1 MGLGDRLKFESHNT
15 LALIVA
21 SNMEAVLIYPHQLFD
36 EHPGIKPGRSVF
48 LVEDP
53 LFFRQYTFHRQKLML
68 HRASMKNYEA
78 ELSKKYKLIQ
88 DHNLH
93 YIESLD
99 LSSSIDIGGLLKDK
113 GVNRVFCVDPC
124 DDYLTRYITRACD
137 ETNLQLTWLEDPD
150 FLTATDR
157 VHAELGS
164 KKKLY
169 FTSFYIE
176 QRKRLNC
183 LLDSEGTPVGG
194 KWSFDT
200 DNRKRIPKGLKIPTS
215 PSIKQDRF
223 AEEARDY
230 VTDRFSNA
238 IGPDQHLL
246 YPHSRKSALQWL
258 DQFVQE
264 RLALFG
270 DYEDAIVANQSI
282 LFHSCLTP
290 MLNIGLISPDD
301 IIQSALK
308 QPNVPINSLEG
319 FIRQVIGWRE
329 FIRGVYLTKGRKQR
343 TTNFWGYHRSIPQS
357 FYNGT
362 TGIEPVDAVIKRLLS
377 TGYCHHIER
386 LMILGNFMLLCEF
399 HPDEVYRWFMEF
411 FIDSYDW
418 VMVPNIYGMSQHADG
433 GLMTTKPY
441 ISGSSYVLK
450 MSDFKKGEWCLIW
463 DSLYWNFVAKQRS
476 FFEKNP
482 RMRVMTS
489 QLDKMGPKLQEH
501 QSRAQQ
507 FLDGLA

>member
-1 MGLGDRLKFESHNT
+1 
-15 LALIVA
+15 LALIDA
-21 SNMEAVLIYPHQLFD
+21 GHMDAILIYPHQLFNQ
-36 EHPGIKPGRSVF
+36 HPGIKPGRSVF

-53 LFFRQYTFHRQKLML
+53 LFFRQYKFHRQKLML

-78 ELSKKYKLIQ
+78 DLSKK
-88 DHNLH
+88 HNVH
-93 YIESLD
+93 YVEAFNLT
-99 LSSSIDIGGLLKDK
+99 SSKDIGRILKDK
-113 GVNRVFCVDPC
+113 GVNHVFCVDPC
-124 DDYLTRYITRACD
+124 DDYLSRYITQACE
-137 ETNLQLTWLEDPD
+137 ETKLQLTWLDDPD
-150 FLTATDR
+150 FLTTTDSI
-157 VHAELGS
+157 HAELGS

-176 QRKRLNC
+176 QRKRLRC
-183 LLDSEGTPVGG
+183 LLDNDGSPIGG

-200 DNRKRIPKGLKIPTS
+200 ENRKRIPKGLKLPLLPT
-215 PSIKQDRF
+215 IKQDRF
-223 AEEARDY
+223 AEEARAY
-230 VTDRFSNA
+230 VSDRFPDA

-246 YPHSRKSALQWL
+246 YPHARKSALKWL
-258 DQFVQE
+258 EQFVRE

-270 DYEDAIVANQSI
+270 DYEDAILADQSV
-282 LFHSCLTP
+282 LFHACLTP
-290 MLNIGLISPDD
+290 MLNIGLISPND
-301 IIQSALK
+301 IIDAALK
-308 QPNVPINSLEG
+308 QPDVPINSLEG

-329 FIRGVYLTKGRKQR
+329 FIRGVYLTKGRQQR
-343 TTNFWGYHRSIPQS
+343 TTNFWGYHRSIPES

-362 TGIEPVDAVIKRLLS
+362 TGIEPVDAVIHRLIK

-450 MSDFKKGEWCLIW
+450 MSDFKKGDWCSIW
-463 DSLYWNFVAKQRS
+463 DSLYWNFVANQRP

-489 QLDKMGPKLQEH
+489 QLDKMGPKLLEH

-507 FLDGLA
+507 FLSSLA

>member
-1 MGLGDRLKFESHNT
+1 MD
-15 LALIVA
+15 AL
-21 SNMEAVLIYPHQLFD
+21 LIYPHQLFR
-36 EHPGIKPGRSVF
+36 EHPGIKPGRSIF

-53 LFFRQYTFHRQKLML
+53 LFFRQYQFHRQKLML

-78 ELSKKYKLIQ
+78 ELSKKQ
-88 DHNLH
+88 DVH
-93 YIESLD
+93 YVEANELTDSAE
-99 LSSSIDIGGLLKDK
+99 IGRILKRKRVD
-113 GVNRVFCVDPC
+113 RVFCVEPS
-124 DDYLTRYITRACD
+124 DDHLKRGVAKACTD
-137 ETNLQLTWLEDPD
+137 NKLGLTWLEDPD
-150 FLTATDR
+150 FFTATDTIQS
-157 VHAELGS
+157 ELFS
-164 KKKLY
+164 KKKLF

-176 QRKRLNC
+176 QRKRLGC
-183 LLDSEGTPVGG
+183 LLEDDGSPVGG

-200 DNRKRIPKGLKIPTS
+200 ENRKRIPKGLKLPSVPT
-215 PSIKQDRF
+215 IKHDRF
-223 AEEARDY
+223 SEEARVY
-230 VTDRFSNA
+230 VSGCFPNA
-238 IGPDQHLL
+238 IGPDVSLL
-246 YPHSRKSALQWL
+246 YPHTRKSALKWL
-258 DQFVQE
+258 EQFVSD

-270 DYEDAIVANQSI
+270 DYEDAILTDQSM

-290 MLNIGLISPDD
+290 MLNIGLINPSD
-301 IIQSALK
+301 IIQAALQ
-308 QPNVPINSLEG
+308 QPDVPINSLEG

-329 FIRGVYLTKGRKQR
+329 FIRGVYLTKGRQQR
-343 TTNFWGYHRSIPQS
+343 TTNFWKHHRSIPHS
-357 FYNGT
+357 FYDGT
-362 TGIEPVDAVIKRLLS
+362 TGIEPVDTVIRRLIK

-450 MSDFKKGEWCLIW
+450 MSDFKKGDWCPIW
-463 DSLYWNFVAKQRS
+463 DALYWNFVANQRP

-489 QLDKMGPKLQEH
+489 QLDKMGTKLQEH
-501 QSRAQQ
+501 QTRARH
-507 FLDGLA
+507 FLDAIS